1 MRKFEPKKAFIGL
14 CIAMAGSD
22 ERIDMKEIAKLR
34 ELMARYGFSHS
45 EVVREIEDFSK
56 MNIEEALIYG
66 RQCVKAL
73 PHLNEEM
80 RDNLLISL
88 AEIAFAD
95 SIYNEA
101 QIRMLDSVK
110 RRLNWGDENVSS
122 MN

>member
-1 MRKFEPKKAFIGL
+1 
-14 CIAMAGSD
+14 MAGSD
-22 ERIDMKEIAKLR
+22 ERIDMQEIAKLR
-34 ELMARYGFSHS
+34 EVMERYGFSHN

-73 PHLNEEM
+73 PHLDEEM

-95 SIYNEA
+95 SVYNEA

>member
-1 MRKFEPKKAFIGL
+1 MHKFEPKKAFIGL

-22 ERIDMKEIAKLR
+22 ERIDMQEIAKLR

-73 PHLNEEM
+73 PHLDEEM

-110 RRLNWGDENVSS
+110 RRVDWGDENVSS